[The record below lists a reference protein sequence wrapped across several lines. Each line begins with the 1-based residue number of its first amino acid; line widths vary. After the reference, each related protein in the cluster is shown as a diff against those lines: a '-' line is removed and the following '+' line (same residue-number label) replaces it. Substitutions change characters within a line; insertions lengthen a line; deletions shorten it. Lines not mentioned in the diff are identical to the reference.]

1 MKRSRN
7 ILSVLTSAALSAC
20 FVFCACENK
29 DVQTPYAFEGFEIK
43 EKATGEAGTYYAFE
57 TPEVQAEG
65 NSAELS
71 VTVKSG
77 EKTVPHDNKRVYLE
91 AAGEYAVTYTASYN
105 GKTASK
111 TTLLTC
117 KDTVAP
123 VFVNTQYGALRY
135 GASVSLSDCIQ
146 ARDVSGVKNAEY
158 SVKKEDGS
166 ALTAEEFDAGTNT
179 LCITDETVRKVIVSV
194 SATDSYG
201 NTGES
206 GEFTLKFVPDPTYGE
221 YTFTRYTAEDL
232 QSGGVS
238 VKTNSSNQASVTV
251 EEDEQGGY
259 VTVSVTTANVNQY
272 VYVQLDGAVTG
283 DFSAFDYV
291 EAEMRLDCDGNG
303 GNGGLA
309 GAEFTARPVDE
320 FGNAIANVFTA
331 RQGEWTTYR
340 YEGEAAKQS
349 VKSNRGVYLLFKL
362 WSAQSATI
370 NIRSIRGGYAEK
382 AAEQGEVFDF
392 SALGLSAEEVQ
403 SAAFNGAAVE
413 DIGAFRVRKSGTLT
427 FTVKKAGYKS
437 ATFNVSLR
445 VIIVPVESSENDND
459 AVWQW

>member
-29 DVQTPYAFEGFEIK
+29 DTQTTYAFEGFDIT
-43 EKATGEAGTYYAFE
+43 EKATGEAGTYYSFE
-57 TPEVQAEG
+57 TPAVQAEG
-65 NSAELS
+65 KSAELS

-91 AAGEYAVTYTASYN
+91 AVGEYVVTYTASYN

-111 TTLLTC
+111 TTSLTC

-123 VFVNTQYGALRY
+123 VFVNTQNGALRY
-135 GASVSLSDCIQ
+135 GAAIALSDCIE
-146 ARDVSGVKNAEY
+146 ARDVSGVKKAEY

-166 ALTAEEFDAGTNT
+166 ALTAEEFDDKTNT

-194 SATDSYG
+194 SATDIYG
-201 NTGES
+201 NAGES
-206 GEFTLKFVPDPTYGE
+206 GEFTFKFVSDPTYGE
-221 YTFTRYTAEDL
+221 YTFTRYAAEEAET
-232 QSGGVS
+232 GGVS
-238 VKTNSSNQASVTV
+238 VKTNASNQASVTV
-251 EEDEQGGY
+251 GEDEQGGY
-259 VTVSVTTANVNQY
+259 VSVSVTTADVNQY

-291 EAEMRLDCDGNG
+291 EAEMCLECDGNG

-309 GAEFTARPVDE
+309 GAEFTARPVDGL
-320 FGNAIANVFTA
+320 GNVIANVFTA
-331 RQGEWTTYR
+331 HKGEWFTYR

-349 VKSNRGVYLLFKL
+349 VKSNQGVYLLFKL
-362 WSAQSATI
+362 WSAQNATI
-370 NIRSIRGGYAEK
+370 KIRSVKGGYAEK
-382 AAEQGEVFDF
+382 TAEQGEAFDF
-392 SALGLSAEEVQ
+392 SVLGLCAEEVQ
-403 SAAFNGAAVE
+403 SAAFNGTAVE
-413 DIGAFRVRKSGTLT
+413 DIGAFRIKQSGTLT
-427 FTVKKAGYKS
+427 ITVNKAGYKS
-437 ATFNVSLR
+437 ATFNVAVR
-445 VIIVPVESSENDND
+445 MITVPVETSENDND